1 MIIHIINSSI
11 REVAQ
16 GIENSI
22 SVYKQD
28 GKIFCGIMDKDM
40 AESFVLHY
48 CDRVVQQRYHGDEWE
63 TTIVIDKNIN
73 CGEYE
78 VSEVI
83 FTTKEGDEMT
93 CRVSDNILEDVSYC
107 MIDDI
112 YFMMCE
118 RLAMVVP

>member
-11 REVAQ
+11 REVVQ

-22 SVYKQD
+22 AVYKQD
-28 GKIFCGIMDKDM
+28 GKIFCGIMDNDM

-48 CDRVVQQRYHGDEWE
+48 CDRAFQQRYHGDKWE

-83 FTTKEGDEMT
+83 CTTKEGDEMT
-93 CRVSDNILEDVSYC
+93 CRVSDNILEDVSYY